1 MGARPRD
8 HITPALPRRG
18 TSAAAVLSLFAL
30 VLVALT
36 VGAGAAA
43 PARAA
48 TAKGIVD
55 WRLEAPE
62 GISDLST
69 IQPIVDEMGPNGLDA
84 KFTRVYFRWARL
96 QPYAPGTTYAADGN
110 GDGYDDAYVAELE
123 AVVGAFKAAGIKVI
137 MTGTDCPRWASDT
150 RYSGSAQGA
159 AVVPAIDK
167 PRVKTAW
174 QYLARYLAEHFGL
187 IGARYFEV
195 WNEPN
200 LSSGLYPQLY
210 GAKKTPVGPAVYLK
224 MLKAFSTA
232 AHKADKGAV
241 VIAGATSR
249 RGANDAHSTSPQWF
263 ATYLK
268 DHGGAK
274 YLDAYSHHPYTPPG
288 ASPAPGA
295 VPKGAA
301 KAVTLGN
308 IGALLKI
315 FPTKPFYLTEYG
327 LSTDVHDLFCVV
339 VSRDDQ
345 AKYLRQAY
353 ALVSRKPQIK
363 AMVWFLLQDFVQ
375 DPVTLDGVYSGLDD
389 QSGRPKPAWYAF
401 AGKPAP

>member
-1 MGARPRD
+1 MGARPHVR
-8 HITPALPRRG
+8 ITPAPPRRG
-18 TSAAAVLSLFAL
+18 RSAAAILSLLAL

-48 TAKGIVD
+48 AARGIVD

-69 IQPIVDEMGPNGLDA
+69 IQPIVDEMGPSGLNA
-84 KFTRVYFRWARL
+84 KYTRVYFRWARL

-167 PRVKTAW
+167 PQVKTAW
-174 QYLARYLAEHFGL
+174 QDLARYLAEHFGL

-263 ATYLK
+263 AAYLK

-274 YLDAYSHHPYTPPG
+274 YFDAYSHHPYTPPG

-295 VPKGAA
+295 VPKGPPGPSRSGTSARSSRSSRRSRSTSRSTA
-301 KAVTLGN
+301 SA
-308 IGALLKI
+308 
-315 FPTKPFYLTEYG
+315 PTFTTCSAWWSRGTTRP
-327 LSTDVHDLFCVV
+327 ST
-339 VSRDDQ
+339 
-345 AKYLRQAY
+345 
-353 ALVSRKPQIK
+353 
-363 AMVWFLLQDFVQ
+363 
-375 DPVTLDGVYSGLDD
+375 
-389 QSGRPKPAWYAF
+389 SGRPTRSSPASPRSRPWCGSCF
-401 AGKPAP
+401 RTSSRTL